1 MGMGWSVS
9 ILPQEFAAGVIL
21 SDVLGFGLQNSVWQ
35 TQHLQNYTFACAWGS
50 ELCLA
55 FWSTDGVWLSD
66 PSGVK
71 QQRIPFFWLFASVEE
86 IHLQHSCTVKCIPK
100 RRTQCR
106 GKLTAAGAR
115 SLSQQ
120 AVAPMDLPTSFLFLS
135 SFSVLSKSL
144 PHLSILVSNTDKFLE
159 DSPALNSF
167 SSNTTWLAF
176 IPMLSTAPQSE
187 RDGSC

>member
-1 MGMGWSVS
+1 MS
-9 ILPQEFAAGVIL
+9 
-21 SDVLGFGLQNSVWQ
+21 
-35 TQHLQNYTFACAWGS
+35 
-50 ELCLA
+50 LCLGCKIVYDRHSI
-55 FWSTDGVWLSD
+55 FKITHLHVHGDRVVSCFLKYRWCMTDS
-66 PSGVK
+66 SGVK
-71 QQRIPFFWLFASVEE
+71 QQRIPSFRLFVSVEE

-120 AVAPMDLPTSFLFLS
+120 AVPPMDLPTSFLLLF

-144 PHLSILVSNTDKFLE
+144 LHLSILVSDTDKFLE
-159 DSPALNSF
+159 DSPDLNSF

-176 IPMLSTAPQSE
+176 KPTLSTTPQSGH
-187 RDGSC
+187 DGSC